1 MSEPRSPTGGLRGCL
16 QGEARSARRAAN
28 AVHKPGGLHLPSL
41 AAALA
46 VMVAGTLYPPLMARP
61 DGAADHTLAMLLF
74 WAMSAGFVH
83 GVGFVPR
90 RAAWRWLFSGWAVL
104 AALALALV
112 RASSHHT

>member
-1 MSEPRSPTGGLRGCL
+1 MSEPCSPPGGLQGGL
-16 QGEARSARRAAN
+16 QGEARSARRAGN
-28 AVHKPGGLHLPSL
+28 APNEPGGLRLPSL
-41 AAALA
+41 AAGLA

-90 RAAWRWLFSGWAVL
+90 RAAWRWLYSGWAVL
-104 AALALALV
+104 AALALAFA
-112 RASSHHT
+112 RASSTH

>member
-1 MSEPRSPTGGLRGCL
+1 MSAPSSL
-16 QGEARSARRAAN
+16 QGEALGARPTG
-28 AVHKPGGLHLPSL
+28 AVVTEPGGLRLPSL

-90 RAAWRWLFSGWAVL
+90 RAAWRWIFSGWAVL
-104 AALALALV
+104 AALALAFA
-112 RASSHHT
+112 RASSTH